1 MSEGKKE
8 QLEPQ
13 EPDQRT
19 PHIETGEQPQAE
31 MPENFVEPE
40 GKSGRWGKPV
50 KGEVEIEGKK
60 VEVSYR
66 EKVIEL
72 PKHRQEA
79 TGIKRIRRRELLP
92 PFPEGLFISNH
103 EKNITDKYKQISSNV
118 QNREYYL
125 KIIDYPFWNDD
136 SEQDEIYKFLTDGRY
151 PQDGTWCHL
160 MNKGVTEEKEARVS
174 KKNRDFKNEGLYFQ
188 KIFPKNASD
197 VEGGTAH
204 FYEKT
209 NAELVQTEISSGILE
224 NQIGVSSL
232 FCGTNRSWFAG
243 GGILNPVFVFGN
255 RNKRFVEY
263 LDSLSANPEVD
274 NIIDRGAPRYVLSV
288 KKSLDSLKNRTKI
301 KTGAEVMIPAI
312 RHPDI
317 KPLRW
322 CHAELA
328 IIPTKRSLNVLFF
341 ETGDEPEQK

>member
-125 KIIDYPFWNDD
+125 KIID
-136 SEQDEIYKFLTDGRY
+136 KHR
-151 PQDGTWCHL
+151 
-160 MNKGVTEEKEARVS
+160 
-174 KKNRDFKNEGLYFQ
+174 
-188 KIFPKNASD
+188 
-197 VEGGTAH
+197 
-204 FYEKT
+204 
-209 NAELVQTEISSGILE
+209 
-224 NQIGVSSL
+224 
-232 FCGTNRSWFAG
+232 
-243 GGILNPVFVFGN
+243 
-255 RNKRFVEY
+255 
-263 LDSLSANPEVD
+263 
-274 NIIDRGAPRYVLSV
+274 
-288 KKSLDSLKNRTKI
+288 
-301 KTGAEVMIPAI
+301 
-312 RHPDI
+312 
-317 KPLRW
+317 
-322 CHAELA
+322 
-328 IIPTKRSLNVLFF
+328 
-341 ETGDEPEQK
+341 